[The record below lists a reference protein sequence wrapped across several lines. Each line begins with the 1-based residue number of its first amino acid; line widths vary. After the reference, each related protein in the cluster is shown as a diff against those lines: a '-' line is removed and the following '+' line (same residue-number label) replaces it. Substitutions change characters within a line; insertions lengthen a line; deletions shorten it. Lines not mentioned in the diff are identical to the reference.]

1 MARLLLRSHFP
12 AIANQRMIEKTTSP
26 EKQVIAENFSQ
37 KLCEFFHENPISSS
51 ISILSGI
58 GGIIIFSHFLQIG
71 RMPELDLAG
80 SASLL
85 IHSAL
90 AGILVTTVIVVLL
103 TIPGWYLIQLK
114 KDGLLPDLS
123 VDECINKNDAAD
135 KSPRRAAAKLTL
147 LTAIL
152 SAIIQFTL
160 IYCDQSTASVIIL
173 IISVLVIQ
181 IHIWFSAY
189 LKEIIASYSQIKK
202 DNISRALIF
211 SIYLAWWPL
220 SALLWKFVDADGNMP
235 EWPPILLMSTIAA
248 LWHFV
253 IYASSSAPTKLRIK
267 MSALLLSLL
276 VLTSNMVGP
285 VISATI
291 RSLGLGMVP
300 SVRLQLD
307 SEGCAIIKHWSNG
320 ASVIKSH
327 PIAID
332 TTQMGCVIPDVFLVS
347 RIGKDF
353 LITTLPPTQQ
363 KKSDVARPAP
373 NIRGAISIGHQH
385 VLSWSRNTTDVTA
398 AHGKA
403 K

>member
-1 MARLLLRSHFP
+1 
-12 AIANQRMIEKTTSP
+12 MIEKTTSP

-37 KLCEFFHENPISSS
+37 KLRDFFHENPISSS

-123 VDECINKNDAAD
+123 VDDCINKNDAAE
-135 KSPRRAAAKLTL
+135 KGPRRTAAMLTL
-147 LTAIL
+147 LAAIS

-160 IYCDQSTASVIIL
+160 MYCDQSIVSFVIL
-173 IISVLVIQ
+173 IIAALVIQ
-181 IHIWFSAY
+181 VHISFGAY
-189 LKEIIASYSQIKK
+189 LKERMANYRQKK
-202 DNISRALIF
+202 KNKISITLIF

-220 SALLWKFVDADGNMP
+220 SAVLWQFIDADGNMP
-235 EWPPILLMSTIAA
+235 EWQPILLMSVIAVI
-248 LWHFV
+248 WHFV
-253 IYASSSAPTKLRIK
+253 IYASSSAPIKLRVK
-267 MSALLLSLL
+267 MSAMLLSLL
-276 VLTSNMVGP
+276 VLTNNMVGP

-320 ASVIKSH
+320 ASVIKSD

-353 LITTLPPTQQ
+353 LITTLPPSQQ
-363 KKSDVARPAP
+363 KKSDAARPAP